1 LSSSGAWQDSAN
13 WSPQSQQVLI
23 GFLHWNFW
31 RRCGQEMPGI
41 SRNQVLGD
49 LDEAFL
55 RLFDCQ
61 AIRQMAVEDL
71 PKRKFSIINRTG
83 M

>member
-1 LSSSGAWQDSAN
+1 
-13 WSPQSQQVLI
+13 
-23 GFLHWNFW
+23 
-31 RRCGQEMPGI
+31 MPGI